1 MLKITV
7 PASSA
12 NLGAGFDAL
21 GLALTLYNR
30 VWMEEADGC
39 RIEATDGAPIPTDES
54 NMIYQTARRLYERC
68 GHPFHGLHI
77 LQENNIPMTRGLG
90 SSSACLVAGLLGANT
105 LMGSPMS
112 RGDLCD
118 LAAELEGHP
127 DNTAPAM
134 LGGLVTSV
142 MDGERVHTVSVP
154 VSDRIRFAVFIPDF
168 ELKTEVAR
176 AALPSTITREDAVY
190 NLSRAAL
197 MTASLFSGSLEN
209 LRVAVQDR
217 LHQPYRFS
225 LIPGAEQVFYTAYSL
240 GAYAVAISGAGPSIL
255 AIIDRDN
262 AAFVSR
268 AEEALQNAGLTGWK
282 VQVFECDS
290 RGAAVEFGVPSANL
304 KPSCGPQGGL
314 AGTASG
320 E

>member
-39 RIEATDGAPIPTDES
+39 HIESLDSVPIPTGES
-54 NMIYQTARRLYERC
+54 NMIYHTAKLLYERC
-68 GHPFHGLHI
+68 GRPFHGLHI
-77 LQENNIPMTRGLG
+77 RQENNIPLTRGLG

-105 LMGSPMS
+105 LMGSPLS
-112 RGDLCD
+112 RADISD

-127 DNTAPAM
+127 DNTAPAL

-142 MDGERVHTVSVP
+142 MEGERVHTVSVP
-154 VSDRIRFAVFIPDF
+154 VAERFRFAVFIPNF

-176 AALPSTITREDAVY
+176 AALPTQVSREDAVY
-190 NLSRAAL
+190 NLSRTAL
-197 MTASLFSGSLEN
+197 MTASLCTGNLDN

-217 LHQPYRFS
+217 LHQPYRFP
-225 LIPGAEQVFYTAYSL
+225 LIPGVETVFYTAYSL
-240 GAYAVAISGAGPSIL
+240 GAYAVCISGAGPSVL
-255 AIIDRDN
+255 AIIDKDN
-262 AAFVSR
+262 TAFSGRAAGQ
-268 AEEALQNAGLTGWK
+268 LQKVGLNGWRIE
-282 VQVFECDS
+282 VFQCDS
-290 RGAAVEFGVPSANL
+290 TGATVDFMT
-304 KPSCGPQGGL
+304 GGL
-314 AGTASG
+314 A
-320 E
+320 

>member
-39 RIEATDGAPIPTDES
+39 RIETTDGAAVPLDES
-54 NMIYQTARRLYERC
+54 NMIYHTARLLYARC
-68 GHPFHGLHI
+68 GRPFRGLHI

-105 LMGSPMS
+105 LLGSPLS
-112 RGDLCD
+112 REDICD
-118 LAAELEGHP
+118 LATELEGHP
-127 DNTAPAM
+127 DNVAPAL

-142 MDGERVHTVSVP
+142 MDGGRVHTVSVP
-154 VSDRIRFAVFIPDF
+154 VADRFRFAVFIPDF

-176 AALPSTITREDAVY
+176 AALPAQVSREDAVY

-197 MTASLFSGSLEN
+197 MTAALCTGNLDH

-217 LHQPYRFS
+217 LHQPYRFPM
-225 LIPGAEQVFYTAYSL
+225 IPGVEPVFYTAYSL
-240 GAYAVAISGAGPSIL
+240 GAYAACISGAGPSVL

-262 AAFVSR
+262 TAF
-268 AEEALQNAGLTGWK
+268 AEEAAKRLADTGLSGWRIE
-282 VQVFECDS
+282 VFQCDS
-290 RGAAVEFGVPSANL
+290 AGATVDFMT
-304 KPSCGPQGGL
+304 GGL
-314 AGTASG
+314 A
-320 E
+320 